1 MVLGLNAVE
10 ETWPLWPHSEQEAA
24 VLGLPH
30 GTRRADAEA
39 TEYNVANRDVWMV
52 TSSHRAV
59 AVDGGCGR
67 AGAGYLPRW

>member
-1 MVLGLNAVE
+1 
-10 ETWPLWPHSEQEAA
+10 